1 MNMTEALA
9 GTDLTTALDAAIDGA
24 LAERRVVGC
33 VALVAERGE
42 VVYRRAAGLADRE
55 TGRPMTVETPFRLA
69 SVTKPFTTAAAL
81 RLMSDGRLSPD
92 DPVERWLPA
101 FLPKHADGSS
111 ARITVG
117 HLLAH
122 MAGLDYRFSQPAGGV
137 YAAAGVSDGLDEA
150 GPGLAENLARIAA
163 VPLDIE
169 PGTAWRYSVATD
181 VLGAV
186 VEAVA
191 GRPLD
196 EAMEALVTGPLG
208 LGARFHGDP
217 ATLAVPYYD
226 ARPEPRRM
234 EGVVEVPLPEGF
246 GSAVRFDPAR
256 IAAPSA
262 FFSGG
267 AGMAGRADDVLTLL
281 EALRGG
287 AFLAASWREAARR
300 PRVGAEAMAQGP
312 GWGYCWTGAVLL
324 DPAAAGSGLSEGTVS
339 WGGVYGHWW
348 CIDHARQRVTVLLTN
363 TAYEGMIGRL
373 AQDVGAAAATA

>member
-1 MNMTEALA
+1 MNMIEAAA
-9 GTDLTTALDAAIDGA
+9 GADMARALDAAIDSA
-24 LAERRVVGC
+24 LAERRIVGC
-33 VALVAERGE
+33 VSLVAERGQ
-42 VVYRRAAGLADRE
+42 VVYRSAAGLADRE
-55 TGRPMTVETPFRLA
+55 AGLPMTVDTPFRLA
-69 SVTKPFTTAAAL
+69 SVSKPFTTAAAL

-101 FLPKHADGSS
+101 FLPKLANGAS
-111 ARITVG
+111 ARITIG

-122 MAGLDYRFSQPAGGV
+122 MAGLDYRFSQPPGGA

-150 GPGLAENLARIAA
+150 GPDLADNLARIAS
-163 VPLDIE
+163 VPLDME

-186 VEAVA
+186 VEAAA
-191 GRPLD
+191 GQPLD
-196 EAMEALVTGPLG
+196 EAMETLVTGPLG
-208 LGARFHGDP
+208 LGARFHADP
-217 ATLAVPYYD
+217 ATLAVPYFD
-226 ARPEPRRM
+226 ERPEPRRM
-234 EGVVEVPLPEGF
+234 DGVVEVPLPEGF

-267 AGMAGRADDVLTLL
+267 AGMAGRAGDVLTLL
-281 EALRGG
+281 EALRSG
-287 AFLAASWREAARR
+287 AFLDAGWREAARR

-312 GWGYCWTGAVLL
+312 GWGYSWTGAILL
-324 DPAAAGSGLSEGTVS
+324 DPVAAGSSLSEGAVS

-348 CIDHARQRVTVLLTN
+348 CIDHARERVTVLLTN

-373 AQDVGAAAATA
+373 AQDVGAAAAMA